1 MDVRLNVWGI
11 DGRFGRDEFMWED
24 LEVVELCGPPPF
36 FASSDFIDLNL
47 MKNSV
52 LVTERHSEDGGAKQ
66 ADNSHR

>member
-1 MDVRLNVWGI
+1 
-11 DGRFGRDEFMWED
+11 MWED

-52 LVTERHSEDGGAKQ
+52 LVTDRSREEGGSVTGGQLPKTEVEERAGQ
-66 ADNSHR
+66 IRR